1 METFRSVEG
10 ETEYRRSLLTEAA
23 TGSARAQQELDRE
36 YHVRVY
42 SAQERENYI
51 PPSLPHNLSPAMSRK
66 IDSVVE
72 LSAGAEILDRESL

>member
-23 TGSARAQQELDRE
+23 TGSARAQQELDQE

-72 LSAGAEILDRESL
+72 SSTGTGILDLESL